1 MVYGF
6 RRESEMKSELHWIF
20 ASRPPISIWG
30 DIPQRGKKS
39 EKSAFFSFDTRNMKY
54 RHSKTITFP

>member
-30 DIPQRGKKS
+30 DIPPKR
-39 EKSAFFSFDTRNMKY
+39 EKIGEKCIFFFRYTKY
-54 RHSKTITFP
+54 EIQT